1 MSLDRQRGV
10 GLASAIFLLVV
21 LGGLTAFL
29 LKVSGLQHSSSA
41 LDLQGTHAYQAA
53 RAGIEWG
60 VFRALRS
67 SNCDPKSS
75 FGLGGSLSGYT
86 VTVECSATPYTEVDP
101 AAKTVYSLRATA
113 CNRPASG
120 ECPGVA
126 GPFYVERQLQA
137 LIDQAN

>member
-1 MSLDRQRGV
+1 MCPDRQRGV

-21 LGGLTAFL
+21 LGGLTVFL
-29 LKVSGLQHSSSA
+29 LKISGLHHSSAA
-41 LDLQGTHAYQAA
+41 LDVEGVRAYQAA

-60 VFRALRS
+60 VYRALRS
-67 SNCDPKSS
+67 TSCAPKSS

-101 AAKTVYSLRATA
+101 VAKTVYSLRATA

-120 ECPGVA
+120 ECPGA
-126 GPFYVERQLQA
+126 TGPFYVERQLQA
-137 LIDQAN
+137 LIDQVN